1 MNKKRILS
9 IIFIFSMLF
18 MLMPQNVRI
27 ANAVTTQM
35 VYDYSPVLVENGSV
49 YYVQCIKGDQDIYKL
64 FQLEIAT
71 GNKTNLLSSDEEIV
85 NMMVHNNI
93 LYYSSYVIE
102 KSAYQT
108 FSVSVDTKEK
118 KTVCNGELVS
128 LDDKGIY
135 TVAKGDVSKL
145 YRREYDSKKATL
157 LYTGNLTFNF
167 AKNLNNT
174 LYFSQFN
181 EKTSKITL
189 YTLTSEQTKLTTLT
203 SDKLTLDGSE
213 RLDPIVSDVV
223 IVNGDLYYQYGVYE
237 GSGYYWYGK
246 LMRLASKTNKK
257 SVIVESLYEE
267 KIYHNDSSIFYSGGL
282 DSIDEHY
289 KYNTKIGKTSNYTY
303 KIAGTESFNILGNY
317 TYCAKAD
324 GKGLITVSR
333 FTSGTNGKNMDKSFI
348 NISYKQNKK
357 YEYSAIV
364 RQQGDYLLIP
374 VTAMDYNDTTYGWR
388 GKCVG
393 VTWFVADSDGK
404 ILTQFQ

>member
-9 IIFIFSMLF
+9 IILIFSMLL
-18 MLMPQNVRI
+18 MLTPQNVRSV
-27 ANAVTTQM
+27 NAATTQI
-35 VYDYSPVLVENGSV
+35 VYDYSPMLVEDGYV
-49 YYVQCIKGDQDIYKL
+49 YYVQRIEGDQDTYKL
-64 FQLEIAT
+64 FRLEIAT
-71 GNKTNLLSSDEEIV
+71 GNKTNLLSSGEDIV
-85 NMMVHNNI
+85 AMMLHNNTI
-93 LYYSSYVIE
+93 YYSSYVSE
-102 KSAYQT
+102 KSTYQT

-135 TVAKGDVSKL
+135 TVAKRDVSKL

-223 IVNGDLYYQYGVYE
+223 IINGDLYYQYGVFE
-237 GSGYYWYGK
+237 GSGNYWYGK

-267 KIYHNDSSIFYSGGL
+267 QINHNDSSIFYDGSL

-289 KYNTKIGKTSNYTY
+289 KYNAKTGKISRYNYRIT
-303 KIAGTESFNILGNY
+303 GSESFNILGNY

-357 YEYSAIV
+357 YDYSASV

-374 VTAMDYNDTTYGWR
+374 VTAMDYNDPTYGWR

-393 VTWFVADSDGK
+393 VTWFVANSDGK
-404 ILTQFQ
+404 ILTQFK